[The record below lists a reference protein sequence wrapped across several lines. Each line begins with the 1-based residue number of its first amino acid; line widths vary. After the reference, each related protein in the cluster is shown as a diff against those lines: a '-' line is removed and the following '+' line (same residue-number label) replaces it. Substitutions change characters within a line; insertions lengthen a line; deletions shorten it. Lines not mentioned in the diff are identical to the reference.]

1 MKVSK
6 KQIAPLLAATFP
18 DYTGRKFFVQAAER
32 VTLWD
37 LNWCEG
43 SRTQYRTA
51 TISGQTLNNRDTYN
65 HVAPWANMAE
75 GKEIP
80 VPVGA
85 IVASNT
91 ISQGRECGVTFYI
104 NPADMPRL
112 IGAACA

>member
-18 DYTGRKFFVQAAER
+18 EYNGRKFFVQAAER

-51 TISGQTLNNRDTYN
+51 TTTGATINNKDTFN

-80 VPVGA
+80 VPPGA

-91 ISQGRECGVTFYI
+91 ISQGRECGITFYI
-104 NPADMPRL
+104 HPSDMPKL
-112 IGAACA
+112 IN

>member
-18 DYTGRKFFVQAAER
+18 EYQGRKFFVQAAER

-51 TISGQTLNNRDTYN
+51 TTGGDTINNKDTFN
-65 HVAPWANMAE
+65 HVAPWANIAE
-75 GKEIP
+75 GKDMP
-80 VPVGA
+80 VPQGA
-85 IVASNT
+85 IVASNR

-104 NPADMPRL
+104 HPSDMPKL
-112 IGAACA
+112 LN